1 MHFISNYEIAS
12 LKSSSGTCTP
22 QQEKVKEKMRKQ
34 NIGRVKR
41 EKRWRKA
48 QRCENVMCV
57 SSVPPKRPIT
67 NLYLYLPCE

>member
-22 QQEKVKEKMRKQ
+22 QQEKVKEKRE
-34 NIGRVKR
+34 N

-57 SSVPPKRPIT
+57 LSVPPKRPIT